1 MTHLLGISSNDP
13 KTSNEAWDIA
23 KKIVDEGKEP
33 LWEELANVTPIIQ
46 GEHGDG
52 KNKHE
57 LQKITKSY
65 GFSADESQKITLQTL
80 LGTVTH
86 LLKTNMSTKAL
97 VESVATKGGIT
108 GEIIKI
114 LDQENFPDIIR
125 LALDGGF
132 KKIGLLTEKLTL

>member
-13 KTSNEAWDIA
+13 KTSNEAWEIA

-65 GFSADESQKITLQTL
+65 EIYPKIT
-80 LGTVTH
+80 VNFSYAVCKECK
-86 LLKTNMSTKAL
+86 KTIWKKFTAYNNRS
-97 VESVATKGGIT
+97 GISYERNIVKY
-108 GEIIKI
+108 GEIV
-114 LDQENFPDIIR
+114 
-125 LALDGGF
+125 
-132 KKIGLLTEKLTL
+132 